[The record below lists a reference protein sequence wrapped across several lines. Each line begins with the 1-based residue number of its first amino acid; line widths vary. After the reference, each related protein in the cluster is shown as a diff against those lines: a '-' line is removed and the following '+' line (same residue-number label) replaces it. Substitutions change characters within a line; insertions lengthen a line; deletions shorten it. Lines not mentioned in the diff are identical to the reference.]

1 MAGFKMKRL
10 GLIMQPEPGN
20 PFEVEGVLN
29 PAGVRGPDGQFYLFP
44 RLVGKG
50 NYSRIGIA
58 RVKFDE
64 AGDPA
69 GVERLGIALEPET
82 DYELRPDGSG
92 GCEDPRI
99 TYGKDL
105 NRYVMTYTAL
115 SPRGPRIALALS
127 EDLFHWQR
135 LGLATFRPY
144 EGIEFDGVD
153 NKDASVFPVAIP
165 DPDGKPA
172 MAILHRPL
180 FPGTRPEET
189 VCNRRPASWISIERA
204 SGFPTVRWIR
214 MDAEPYHLCHFTLH
228 NRLASP
234 VAPWEQLKIGGGT
247 PPILT
252 RHGWMVIY
260 HGVHELAEPSVAA
273 HKLCYSAGVL
283 VLSQEHPRVIRYRSP
298 EPVLT
303 PELPQERIGTVA
315 NVVFPTAIDRR
326 DDLGL
331 PDRFDVYYGMADN
344 RIGVARLD
352 VPETLAARGTRRPA
366 ASQGLTSDRRSI
378 SNRESSESPD
388 HDQRRFIA
396 NMTYSAT
403 IAPPELDELCVNTLR
418 FLAVDAVQKAKSG
431 HPGLPLGSAAM
442 AYALWDRSLK
452 FKPDDPLWPDRDRF
466 VLSAGH
472 GCALLY
478 ALLHVTG
485 YDLPLEELERFRQWG
500 SRTPGHPEYG
510 KTPGVEATTGPL
522 GKAWPTPSAWPSPR
536 WPLRRASIGRATPIV
551 DHYTYV
557 LASDG
562 DLEEGISSEAGSE
575 AGHLRL
581 GKLIVLYA
589 DNHITIEGSTELAFT
604 EDRMARFAAFG
615 WHVQRIENSNDIDE
629 IADALEAARQE
640 TGRPSLIQVR
650 THIGFGSPHKQD
662 TAAAHGEPLG
672 VEEVRLTKEGL
683 GWPVE
688 PPFYIPEEALE
699 HFREADRAGKR
710 RACGM
715 GDTSRGFCRG
725 TP

>member
-1 MAGFKMKRL
+1 M
-10 GLIMQPEPGN
+10 
-20 PFEVEGVLN
+20 
-29 PAGVRGPDGQFYLFP
+29 
-44 RLVGKG
+44 
-50 NYSRIGIA
+50 
-58 RVKFDE
+58 
-64 AGDPA
+64 
-69 GVERLGIALEPET
+69 
-82 DYELRPDGSG
+82 
-92 GCEDPRI
+92 
-99 TYGKDL
+99 
-105 NRYVMTYTAL
+105 
-115 SPRGPRIALALS
+115 
-127 EDLFHWQR
+127 
-135 LGLATFRPY
+135 
-144 EGIEFDGVD
+144 
-153 NKDASVFPVAIP
+153 
-165 DPDGKPA
+165 
-172 MAILHRPL
+172 
-180 FPGTRPEET
+180 
-189 VCNRRPASWISIERA
+189 
-204 SGFPTVRWIR
+204 
-214 MDAEPYHLCHFTLH
+214 H

-260 HGVHELAEPSVAA
+260 HGVHELAEPSTAA
-273 HKLCYSAGVL
+273 HKLCYSAGVM
-283 VLSQEHPRVIRYRSP
+283 VLSEEHPRVIRYRSP

-352 VPETLAARGTRRPA
+352 VPEFSAARGTRRPVREPRA
-366 ASQGLTSDRRSI
+366 HFTPTANLKQRVVSGSRSRLEEVHRHHDTFSHHRSAPI
-378 SNRESSESPD
+378 SV
-388 HDQRRFIA
+388 
-396 NMTYSAT
+396 
-403 IAPPELDELCVNTLR
+403 APPELDELCVNTLR

-452 FKPDDPLWPDRDRF
+452 FNPRDPLWPDRDRF

-485 YDLPLEELERFRQWG
+485 FDLPLEELERFRQWG

-522 GKAWPTPSAWPSPR
+522 GQGLANAVGMAIAEVALAARFNRP
-536 WPLRRASIGRATPIV
+536 GHPIV

-615 WHVQRIENSNDIDE
+615 WHVQRIENSNDIDAV
-629 IADALEAARQE
+629 ADALEAAREE
-640 TGRPSLIQVR
+640 TGRPSLIAVR

-672 VEEVRLTKEGL
+672 LEEVRLTKEGL

-688 PPFYIPEEALE
+688 PPFHIPEEALE
-699 HFREADRAGKR
+699 HFREAVARGSSAQ
-710 RACGM
+710 AEWEV
-715 GDTSRGFCRG
+715 TSRGLCGG
-725 TP
+725 TPRPGRGVPAGHAPAASQGLGRRPPDIHPGGRPDGDPHRFGKDDRRSGLSSARTDGRLGRSGPQHPHEHGRGRELRAGEPGGTQHALRHPGACHGRHPERHGVAPRPHPLSERPS